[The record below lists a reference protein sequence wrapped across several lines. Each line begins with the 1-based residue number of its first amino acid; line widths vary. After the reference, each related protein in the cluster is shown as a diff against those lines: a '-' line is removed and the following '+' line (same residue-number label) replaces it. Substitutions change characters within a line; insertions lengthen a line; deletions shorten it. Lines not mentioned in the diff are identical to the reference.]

1 MKKVSLLTLATAT
14 LISSMASAQMA
25 TGRMSGT
32 TMDNPSLS
40 NMENPMYKP
49 GEGMFYSK
57 TNFNYTPVD
66 KHDDSYSLTEEFG
79 YGLSE
84 EWAVSASVGYGWM
97 SKEANAFGKESQV
110 SNFAIGA
117 LYRNIATP
125 DFVWDVVAG
134 VSIDIAD
141 DMVSQYSLDL
151 PINDYGKKDTGI
163 FLGTKLGMNVIQDFM
178 VALDVGYMFDIDD
191 KKDLANKELGDTSY
205 WNAGVEGQYMF
216 NDDWSMNLAYKYKKF
231 VNNDGFN
238 KADSSNIIA
247 SANWQAT
254 DMALFTLYVDYDA
267 TGKENRLDANSA
279 ALVGDDGNDN
289 RWSYGARMGVQF

>member
-66 KHDDSYSLTEEFG
+66 KHDDSYALTEEFG

-84 EWAVSASVGYGWM
+84 DWAISASIGYGWM

-110 SNFAIGA
+110 SNLAIGA

-267 TGKENRLDANSA
+267 TGKENRLDANSP

>member
-66 KHDDSYSLTEEFG
+66 KHDDSYALTEEFG

-84 EWAVSASVGYGWM
+84 DWAISASIGYGWM

-110 SNFAIGA
+110 SNLAIGA

-125 DFVWDVVAG
+125 DLVWDVVAG

-289 RWSYGARMGVQF
+289 RWSYGARMGIQF

>member
-66 KHDDSYSLTEEFG
+66 KHDDSYALTEEFG

-84 EWAVSASVGYGWM
+84 DWAISASIGYGWM

>member
-66 KHDDSYSLTEEFG
+66 KHDDSYALTEEFG

-84 EWAVSASVGYGWM
+84 DWAISASIGYGWM

-125 DFVWDVVAG
+125 DLVWDVVAG

>member
-66 KHDDSYSLTEEFG
+66 KHDDSYALTEEFG

-84 EWAVSASVGYGWM
+84 DWAISASIGYGWM
-97 SKEANAFGKESQV
+97 SKDANAFGKESQV
-110 SNFAIGA
+110 SNLAIGA

-125 DFVWDVVAG
+125 DLVWDVVAG

>member
-66 KHDDSYSLTEEFG
+66 KHDDSYALTEEFG

-84 EWAVSASVGYGWM
+84 DWAISASIGYGWM

-110 SNFAIGA
+110 SNLAIGA

-125 DFVWDVVAG
+125 DLVWDVVAG

>member
-1 MKKVSLLTLATAT
+1 M
-14 LISSMASAQMA
+14 
-25 TGRMSGT
+25 
-32 TMDNPSLS
+32 
-40 NMENPMYKP
+40 
-49 GEGMFYSK
+49 
-57 TNFNYTPVD
+57 
-66 KHDDSYSLTEEFG
+66 
-79 YGLSE
+79 
-84 EWAVSASVGYGWM
+84 
-97 SKEANAFGKESQV
+97 
-110 SNFAIGA
+110 
-117 LYRNIATP
+117 YRNIATP